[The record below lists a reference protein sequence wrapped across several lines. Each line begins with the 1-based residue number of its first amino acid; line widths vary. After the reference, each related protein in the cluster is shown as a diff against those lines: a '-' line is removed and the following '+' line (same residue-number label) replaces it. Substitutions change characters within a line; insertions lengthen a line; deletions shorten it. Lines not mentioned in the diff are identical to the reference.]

1 MYKFS
6 ATFGNNLTKNTGILP
21 NEENLAYIKAN
32 CEIIEPHKK
41 IDNKGRFSAYF
52 TFRVENK
59 LITVVADE
67 KRKLLVTAIIETHGR
82 FLSGD
87 KADKLS

>member
-6 ATFGNNLTKNTGILP
+6 QTFGQNLFKNTKIEP

-32 CEIIEPHKK
+32 CEVVEPHRK
-41 IDNKGRFSAYF
+41 IDNKGRHSAYF
-52 TFRVENK
+52 TFRLGNQ

-67 KRKLLVTAIIETHGR
+67 KRKLIVTAVIETHRR
-82 FLSGD
+82 FYGS
-87 KADKLS
+87 